1 MASAHLRLVHASDG
15 PVAPSRRRSR
25 RTPRLRLVLPLVPPR
40 PGEHPRDAGLG
51 ALAAEL
57 REAELRDAD
66 RQLRPLLEIERRF
79 DR

>member
-1 MASAHLRLVHASDG
+1 MAVHLRLVHVSDG
-15 PVAPSRRRSR
+15 PLARPRRRRRRS
-25 RTPRLRLVLPLVPPR
+25 PRLRLVLPLAPFAPR
-40 PGEHPRDAGLG
+40 EPNRDAGLR

>member
-1 MASAHLRLVHASDG
+1 MAVHLRLVHEFEG
-15 PVAPSRRRSR
+15 PLARPRRRRRRS
-25 RTPRLRLVLPLVPPR
+25 PRLRLVAPLAPFTA
-40 PGEHPRDAGLG
+40 GEPDLDAGLS